1 MFVELEVML
10 WWLAGAGGRN
20 VGFGFEWLCDLC
32 VVLVVVSDSVS
43 SREQSF
49 SRLIICERR

>member
-1 MFVELEVML
+1 MLVELEVML

-20 VGFGFEWLCDLC
+20 VGFKFEWLCDLR

-49 SRLIICERR
+49 SRLIIC